1 MAWSVEGRRV
11 LVTGAT
17 AGIGEQTA
25 LELARRGARVVLVGR
40 DAARGA
46 ATQARIATEAG
57 AETDLLLADLA
68 EMASVRRLAEQVR
81 ARYDRLDVLVN
92 NAGLF
97 LQRRQVTG
105 EGLERTFATNHLS
118 MFLLTALLR
127 DLLVASAPARV
138 VNVSS
143 DAHRRGRIDLD
154 DLQSQRRYRGFAVY
168 AASKL
173 MNVLFTNEL
182 ARRLDGTGVTANS
195 LHPGFV
201 RSNFG
206 RNNGP
211 VVGLAIGALGLVGR
225 AITVEQGARTSVY
238 AAADPSLE
246 GVTGVYLDR
255 ERPVRPAEA
264 ALDQDLARRLW
275 DASEHLAAAPQ
286 V

>member
-1 MAWSVEGRRV
+1 MGWSVEGRRV

-211 VVGLAIGALGLVGR
+211 VVGLAIAALGLVGR

>member
-46 ATQARIATEAG
+46 ATQARIASEAG

>member
-17 AGIGEQTA
+17 SGIGEQTA

-97 LQRRQVTG
+97 LQRRQLTG

-118 MFLLTALLR
+118 MFLLTGLLR
-127 DLLVASAPARV
+127 DLLVAGAPARV

-143 DAHRRGRIDLD
+143 EAHRRGRIDLD
-154 DLQSQRRYRGFAVY
+154 DLQSERRYRGFAVY
-168 AASKL
+168 SASKL
-173 MNVLFTNEL
+173 MNVLITNEF

-211 VVGLAIGALGLVGR
+211 VVGLAIAALGLVGR

-246 GVTGVYLDR
+246 GVTGRYLDR
-255 ERPVRPAEA
+255 ERPVRPADA
-264 ALDQDLARRLW
+264 ALDEDLARRLW
-275 DASEHLAAAPQ
+275 DASEQLAPVAGS
-286 V
+286 